1 MTGMKMEW
9 KWGNY
14 DSIIEESS
22 SGSSLFPKALM
33 FVMDHPNTTQSLPA
47 VENSGSVASLS
58 EKNGGSGNEY
68 FYILIVMTFYGIFLM
83 GIMLCYMNSKR
94 KEKKSNL
101 LLLYK
106 DEQRKWGQAVKP
118 LPTISGLRSVQFPM
132 MISML
137 QDSMV
142 PAFSCAL
149 CSMEGNS
156 ESSLPDVHLTIEEEM
171 PVDES
176 GESTETALLK
186 DSSEGSSESIHQHS

>member
-1 MTGMKMEW
+1 MYCFLRALGSTALFAG
-9 KWGNY
+9 
-14 DSIIEESS
+14 SRSS
-22 SGSSLFPKALM
+22 FLPKALM
-33 FVMDHPNTTQSLPA
+33 FAMDHPNTTQSLPA
-47 VENSGSVASLS
+47 VESSDSLASPS
-58 EKNGGSGNEY
+58 KKNGGSGNEY

-83 GIMLCYMNSKR
+83 GIMLGYMNSKR

-106 DEQRKWGQAVKP
+106 DEQRKWGQAVKS
-118 LPTISGLRSVQFPM
+118 LPTVSGLRSVQFP

-142 PAFSCAL
+142 PAFSCTL
-149 CSMEGNS
+149 CSLEGNS

-171 PVDES
+171 AADET
-176 GESTETALLK
+176 GESTEAALLK